1 MTEDS
6 SGPMAGT
13 ATLVTGGTGGIGRA
27 TAVGLAALGAHVGI
41 TGRDTARTQAAAAA
55 IALESGNPCVDAF
68 AADMSSQA
76 EVHRLAAA
84 VLDAYPRLD
93 VLVNNVGGFWATRH
107 VTADGL
113 ERTFAVN
120 HLAGFLLTSLL
131 LDLLKASAPARIVT
145 VSSNSQATGKLD
157 FTDLQGERHYSG
169 QQAYSQSKLANV
181 MFTYELARRLDGTGV
196 TATVLH
202 PGVVRTAFAAEDPS
216 PLAKVMITVSRPFL
230 KTPAQ
235 GAATSI
241 YLATA
246 PEVEGVTGQYFAN
259 RRPKT
264 SNKASYDTTAAAR
277 LWDASARLISQ
288 EPQGVSSAAARP
300 GNARREVKDRNA
312 AEAALEPE
320 PPKAARRV
328 GWGFISLY
336 TLAYMSTSLLF
347 LAPLLVTLALKVDSL
362 VGIGRAPGSLALVA
376 GTAALL
382 AMVANP
388 FFGRMSDRTTSRLGM
403 RRPWMVIGLAG
414 GSLGILIVA
423 LAPTIPVVLAGW
435 CIAQLFFNAL
445 LAAMVAVMPD
455 QVPSV
460 QRGLVSGVLGVCT
473 PVGSVCGTFLV
484 KLFTGNLLAMF
495 LGPCAVGGFFI
506 LLFAVSLNDRRLAK
520 AGKPAWSL
528 REFASTFYVNP
539 RKNPDFAWA
548 FASRFMFV
556 LAYAFLVTY
565 QAYYLLDKIGTAKA
579 DVPQQIFLGTLA
591 QSAVV
596 VAASLIGGK
605 VSDWTGRRKIFV
617 LAASIVYGLALFVIA
632 VASDFD
638 GFLVGMAISGLG
650 FGVYVAVDL
659 ALVVDVLPGN
669 RSAAKDLGVF
679 NIAGALPFSIAPA
692 IAPVILAAGGGSYG
706 VLYTVAGLCAIAS
719 AVAILPVKRVR

>member
-1 MTEDS
+1 
-6 SGPMAGT
+6 MAGT

-145 VSSNSQATGKLD
+145 VSSNSQATGNLD

-376 GTAALL
+376 GTGALL
-382 AMVANP
+382 AMVGNP

-473 PVGSVCGTFLV
+473 PVGSVCGTFVV